1 MAVAVSQATE
11 TRAVTRAERKL
22 AWFLRLYAL
31 LCVGGAVAFLL
42 RPDDVV
48 RDIDRLGR
56 LVRLPTLMATGY
68 PVVSDFWLAMAIANM
83 MTLATCAW
91 VAAGD
96 VRRRRALVY
105 PIIVSNVVAAA
116 IDVGR
121 ALNSAKALQ
130 FGTVWVNDHMPI
142 VAEMP
147 HGGFKQSGHGKD
159 MSVYALEEYTEIKHV
174 MVRLSHG

>member
-11 TRAVTRAERKL
+11 ARAVTRPERKL
-22 AWFLRLYAL
+22 AWLLRLYAL

-48 RDIDRLGR
+48 RDIDRLGL

-68 PVVSDFWLAMAIANM
+68 PVVSDFWLAMAIGNM

-91 VAAGD
+91 IAAGD

-105 PIIVSNVVAAA
+105 PIIVSKLASSATGILLFVRWAYAFPFLATALVDLPIA
-116 IDVGR
+116 IILVS
-121 ALNSAKALQ
+121 ALRGAPPDR
-130 FGTVWVNDHMPI
+130 G
-142 VAEMP
+142 
-147 HGGFKQSGHGKD
+147 
-159 MSVYALEEYTEIKHV
+159 
-174 MVRLSHG
+174 

>member
-11 TRAVTRAERKL
+11 ARAVTRPERKL
-22 AWFLRLYAL
+22 AWLLRLYAL

-48 RDIDRLGR
+48 RDIDRLG
-56 LVRLPTLMATGY
+56 LLLRLPTLMATGY
-68 PVVSDFWLAMAIANM
+68 PVVSDFWLAMAIGNM

-91 VAAGD
+91 IAAGD

-116 IDVGR
+116 VGILLFMRWSAALPFLAIAIVDLPIAAIFLAALR
-121 ALNSAKALQ
+121 AAPVDR
-130 FGTVWVNDHMPI
+130 T
-142 VAEMP
+142 
-147 HGGFKQSGHGKD
+147 
-159 MSVYALEEYTEIKHV
+159 
-174 MVRLSHG
+174 

>member
-11 TRAVTRAERKL
+11 ARAVTRPERKL

-31 LCVGGAVAFLL
+31 LCFGGAVAFLL

-48 RDIDRLGR
+48 RHVDTLGR

-68 PVVSDFWLAMAIANM
+68 PVVSDFWLAIAIANM

-91 VAAGD
+91 IAAGD

-116 IDVGR
+116 IGILLFVRWSMALPFLAIAIVDLPIAAIFVAALR
-121 ALNSAKALQ
+121 AA
-130 FGTVWVNDHMPI
+130 P
-142 VAEMP
+142 AER
-147 HGGFKQSGHGKD
+147 
-159 MSVYALEEYTEIKHV
+159 A
-174 MVRLSHG
+174 